1 MTSHSSQVL
10 VRPVM
15 YDFPQKLNTTV
26 EIQMYGVLMVDSCVF
41 WFLVKVT
48 LLCQMS
54 LSAQLHVFISIN
66 KMIYMPNDQNFPF
79 FVKSVYTLS

>member
-1 MTSHSSQVL
+1 MTSPSSQVL
-10 VRPVM
+10 VRHLM

-48 LLCQMS
+48 LLYQMS
-54 LSAQLHVFISIN
+54 LSAQLFISIN
-66 KMIYMPNDQNFPF
+66 KMIYMPNDQNFLF